1 MIGDKHEMKLKQNE
15 ESMITK
21 SPNLQQTSQKSSFN
35 TQTVLKFFQMY
46 MSGHYARLV
55 LGFGQGAE
63 TESIK
68 SRKVPSILLLPK

>member
-1 MIGDKHEMKLKQNE
+1 MKLKQNE

-46 MSGHYARLV
+46 MSSHYARLV

-63 TESIK
+63 TESRK
-68 SRKVPSILLLPK
+68 SRKVPSNLLLPK